1 MKGADL
7 RTLVS
12 GITSSFIVAQRKVMT
27 WLASLFALLSG
38 ALITCQAGANTEL
51 KKSLGHPMPAVVV
64 NYTLGLVGVLVYSM
78 ITRVAVPSSEA
89 ASTAPWWGWIGGLLG
104 VAYGLTAVML
114 GSRLGA
120 APLMAL
126 VVTGQ
131 LVCSVLLDNF
141 GWIGFE
147 VHHAGFARIFGCVLM
162 VAGLALIAK
171 F

>member
-141 GWIGFE
+141 GWIGLK
-147 VHHAGFARIFGCVLM
+147 CTMLVL
-162 VAGLALIAK
+162 AASSDACLWWLAV